1 MRNYLLII
9 LVLSIGYSC
18 SGKEKSEDAILRKVT
33 RDYIKAF
40 SDRFDNAI
48 VMEEMLDNI
57 HIIIKEESNDTINE
71 LSLMREEECSDT
83 INHNLRLYSIFY
95 ANSFSYIN
103 SEKLSRIWKEGKY
116 YVLFYS
122 LHGPYLKDEDIP
134 KELQRVSN
142 PRFSEEDTEWVIA
155 ICDKNMK
162 YRVIPN
168 PYYLPF
174 NCIEELNNFSCE
186 E

>member
-1 MRNYLLII
+1 MKNYLLII

-18 SGKEKSEDAILRKVT
+18 SGKEKSEDDILRKVA

-40 SDRFDNAI
+40 SDRFDSAI
-48 VMEEMLDNI
+48 VAEGMLDNI
-57 HIIIKEESNDTINE
+57 HIKIWEESNDTIND
-71 LSLMREEECSDT
+71 LSCIMEEECNDT
-83 INHNLRLYSIFY
+83 IDNDLRLYSIFY
-95 ANSFSYIN
+95 MNSISDVCI
-103 SEKLSRIWKEGKY
+103 EKLSQIWKEGKY

-122 LHGPYLKDEDIP
+122 LQGPYLEKEDIP
-134 KELQRVSN
+134 TELQRVSKI
-142 PRFSEEDTEWVIA
+142 RLLEEDTEWVIA

-174 NCIEELNNFSCE
+174 NCLEELSSFSCE
-186 E
+186 